1 MTPGGGGGVAAAVAQ
16 EVALLTSLARAAVPR
31 TVEHLAELGC
41 SLETF
46 AYTWFGCLFVN
57 TLP

>member
-1 MTPGGGGGVAAAVAQ
+1 MTPVAAAVAQ
-16 EVALLTSLARAAVPR
+16 EVALLTSLARAVVPH